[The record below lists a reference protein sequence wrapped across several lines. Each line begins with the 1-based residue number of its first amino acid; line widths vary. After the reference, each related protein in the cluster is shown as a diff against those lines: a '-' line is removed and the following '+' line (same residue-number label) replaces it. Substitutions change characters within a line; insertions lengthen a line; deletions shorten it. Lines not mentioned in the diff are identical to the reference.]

1 VLPLGAKVQVA
12 ATAAVGPRL
21 SGVSSLWTLQ
31 LLRFEPDVAAPPAD
45 RVENHDPGQQHRR
58 GMNNGSPNF
67 LKCAAVLAAIKT
79 KAWRW
84 PPKGGQS

>member
-31 LLRFEPDVAAPPAD
+31 LLRFEPDVAAVPTD

-58 GMNNGSPNF
+58 STSNGSHNI

-79 KAWRW
+79 K
-84 PPKGGQS
+84 PGGGR